1 MKNRHLCALPS
12 HAYWRI
18 KLYIYELMVSGLNA
32 LMMIN
37 WFYPG
42 LMMKITVSVENIVHI
57 VDVVANVF

>member
-1 MKNRHLCALPS
+1 
-12 HAYWRI
+12 
-18 KLYIYELMVSGLNA
+18 MVSGLNA
-32 LMMIN
+32 LMMVN